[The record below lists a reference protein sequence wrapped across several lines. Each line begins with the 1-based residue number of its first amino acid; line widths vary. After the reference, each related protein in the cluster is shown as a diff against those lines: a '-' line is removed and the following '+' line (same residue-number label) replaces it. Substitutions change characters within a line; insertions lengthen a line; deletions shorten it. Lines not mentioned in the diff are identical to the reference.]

1 MTIYAI
7 QRGCYSD
14 KHIIACTTNYEK
26 AQKIKEIYSKVDDDT
41 VILTFE
47 DGEEIVLPMFE
58 VCIENGV
65 CDKFYTEELEWVE
78 KEQREFIGEIL
89 DTHILYIRAESKEVA
104 EKIAE
109 DLFAEWKAQ
118 KLNLI

>member
-1 MTIYAI
+1 MKIYAI

-26 AQKIKEIYSKVDDDT
+26 AQKIKEIYSKVDNT
-41 VILTFE
+41 VMLTFE
-47 DGEEIVLPMFE
+47 DGEQIVLPMFE
-58 VCIENGV
+58 VCIDKGV
-65 CDKFYTEELEWVE
+65 CDKFYTDEHEWIEEE
-78 KEQREFIGEIL
+78 RRDFIGEIL

>member
-1 MTIYAI
+1 MKIYAI

-26 AQKIKEIYSKVDDDT
+26 AQKIREIYSKVDDDT
-41 VILTFE
+41 IMLTFE
-47 DGEEIVLPMFE
+47 DGEKIVLPMFE
-58 VCIENGV
+58 VYIENGV
-65 CDKFYTEELEWVE
+65 CNKFYTREDEWIKEER
-78 KEQREFIGEIL
+78 REFIGEIS
-89 DTHILYIRAESKEVA
+89 DFQILYIRAESKEVA

>member
-1 MTIYAI
+1 MRIYAI

-14 KHIIACTTNYEK
+14 KHIIACTTNYKK

-41 VILTFE
+41 VMLTFE
-47 DGEEIVLPMFE
+47 DGEPIVLPMFE
-58 VCIENGV
+58 VCIDKGV
-65 CDKFYTEELEWVE
+65 CDKFYTDEYEWIEEE
-78 KEQREFIGEIL
+78 RRDFIGEIL